1 MLGITV
7 GVDGSDNSRRAL
19 DWAMRE
25 AAARRCPMTVITV
38 HEVVPS
44 LWTGD
49 PVTTRADEALQHRAR
64 DAAVAAATAA
74 AERLGENQPTAVKVR
89 AVSGF
94 AAQELINAS
103 GVTDLLVIGARG
115 GGFSH
120 RLALGSVSSQRSCT
134 TPTVRWSS
142 FPSRPGPEAPVSRH
156 ARRCRSGA
164 ARGRMTSGKLAGR
177 HIDERVCARGE
188 GAGRGGPRLAGL
200 AADSVASH
208 RRPSPDPGGGM
219 GGGRAVYPARRA
231 TWRRSGAGH

>member
-120 RLALGSVSSQRSCT
+120 RLALGSVSSQVVHHADCPVVVVPEPARTRGAGQQTRS
-134 TPTVRWSS
+134 PLPQRGGA
-142 FPSRPGPEAPVSRH
+142 GPNDIRQ
-156 ARRCRSGA
+156 
-164 ARGRMTSGKLAGR
+164 AGR
-177 HIDERVCARGE
+177 KA
-188 GAGRGGPRLAGL
+188 
-200 AADSVASH
+200 H
-208 RRPSPDPGGGM
+208 R
-219 GGGRAVYPARRA
+219 
-231 TWRRSGAGH
+231 